1 MWVIVSLAMHALTY
15 RPANI
20 FLHQTADV
28 GQVIVSIR
36 GMQRV
41 VYKARNPLIR
51 RNESVTSV
59 SDDIVFDALAGSRV
73 GTVSRSDAIVKLDK
87 WDDARGL
94 DAFNSS
100 LRRAQA
106 TVRRV
111 VARPLGYTRLRIVIS
126 ATWKRKCRSRTSNR

>member
-106 TVRRV
+106 TVLLSQFFYVGFQLAGFGVLLRV
-111 VARPLGYTRLRIVIS
+111 LLDTLGYES
-126 ATWKRKCRSRTSNR
+126 